1 MRIER
6 LSPASY
12 RDLIQPDRV
21 HGSLYTEPYV
31 FEDELDKI
39 FSRGWVFV
47 AHDSELPNP
56 GDYITRTV
64 GRQHFLVVRG
74 QDGAVNVFINRCQH
88 RGNLVCNK
96 AVGNAKNFTCPYH
109 GWVYDSAGRNVE
121 IKDRATGAYPP
132 ALFLANSALM
142 LSRRRCAM
150 TFPDASTS
158 VYSRRR
164 NS

>member
-64 GRQHFLVVRG
+64 GRQHYLVVRG
-74 QDGAVNVFINRCQH
+74 QDGAVNVFFNRCTH
-88 RGNLVCNK
+88 RGNLLCN
-96 AVGNAKNFTCPYH
+96 
-109 GWVYDSAGRNVE
+109 R
-121 IKDRATGAYPP
+121 PP
-132 ALFLANSALM
+132 ATPRTSPAPTTAGPSA
-142 LSRRRCAM
+142 
-150 TFPDASTS
+150 
-158 VYSRRR
+158 
-164 NS
+164 